1 MNNIFITEP
10 DYKRLIDVI
19 QAERQNKNVSPEL
32 LAKLGEELKRAKKVA
47 PAKIPADVVTMNSTV
62 LLKDLNTGKEMTL
75 TLVYPSDADIKS
87 HKISVLAPVGTALLG
102 YKAGD
107 IIEWKIPSG
116 TARFQIEEIVYQ
128 PESAGVTA

>member
-87 HKISVLAPVGTALLG
+87 HKIPVGTALLG

>member
-19 QAERQNKNVSPEL
+19 QAERQNKNVSSEL
-32 LAKLGEELKRAKKVA
+32 LAKLGEELKRAKKIA

-107 IIEWKIPSG
+107 IIEWNIPSG

>member
-107 IIEWKIPSG
+107 TIEWKIPSG